1 MIGQGCNG
9 IWIFLMGMDSHDLD
23 LILKIP
29 ITMSRRCDELVW
41 HYSNNGI
48 YSVRSAYHLALDSKK
63 ALHNLGSSSGGGRDD
78 WKRIWIMNI
87 PLKIKLFFWHACKEF
102 WPVRWNLYRR
112 HMGSVADCLSC
123 GYCGLVC

>member
-1 MIGQGCNG
+1 MDIFNG
-9 IWIFLMGMDSHDLD
+9 NVDSHDLD

-29 ITMSRRCDELVW
+29 ITMSKRCDELVW

-63 ALHNLGSSSGGGRDD
+63 ALHNLGSSFGGGRDD

-87 PLKIKLFFWHACKEF
+87 PLKIKFFFLARF
-102 WPVRWNLYRR
+102 
-112 HMGSVADCLSC
+112 
-123 GYCGLVC
+123 